1 MPDWVIK
8 DRKDYAAFFLNLSRT
23 GGDVVPFRS
32 GGRQAFLV
40 NWPDHAERVLSLNE
54 SNYENPY
61 HPYRELSGHYE
72 AAGSALL
79 QLKRSSG
86 SNIVEQTMLELNSA
100 ALNLAA
106 DLQAS
111 SGNGPVNLIT
121 SVKKWV
127 FCAIARLLFG
137 VNAEHLS
144 DEFVS
149 ASQFAEECWANGLF
163 TQPSSSPDEME
174 TQYRAAIETQERT
187 ASWIAH
193 ETRIVPDGQPVID
206 IVKQA
211 IVRTIL
217 NGYNATATTMV
228 WALYLILRHDEVRTQ
243 VYQVIDKSV
252 KEKGERRGHAQFD
265 YLKNVLKETLRLYP
279 PAWVLGREAL
289 GDDRLGETVIPKGSR
304 VFISPYTMQRH
315 SRLWEKPN
323 EFIPERFNSYP
334 SSDSFSYAYFP
345 FGGGVRKCPAG
356 WIVLNHLQ
364 VLISAL
370 LDSSHIELASNES
383 VRPRGL
389 IALHPQPDIR
399 VTATPRR

>member
-1 MPDWVIK
+1 MPDWVVK

-23 GGDVVPFRS
+23 GGEVVPFRS
-32 GGRQAFLV
+32 AGRQAFLV
-40 NWPDHAERVLSLNE
+40 NWPEHAERVLSLNE

-72 AAGSALL
+72 AAGSVLL
-79 QLKRSSG
+79 QLKRAA
-86 SNIVEQTMLELNSA
+86 NTIEHTMLELNTT
-100 ALNLAA
+100 ALNLSA

-111 SGNGPVNLIT
+111 SSNGPINLMT
-121 SVKKWV
+121 SVKKRV

-137 VNAEHLS
+137 VNAQHLS

-174 TQYRAAIETQERT
+174 KHYRAAIQMQERT
-187 ASWIAH
+187 ATWIAH
-193 ETRIVPDGQPVID
+193 EMRIVPEGQPVTD
-206 IVKQA
+206 AVKQA

-228 WALYLILRHDEVRTQ
+228 WAIYLILRHGEVRTK
-243 VYQVIDKSV
+243 VYREIDESFR
-252 KEKGERRGHAQFD
+252 ERKTKRRDHAQLD
-265 YLKNVLKETLRLYP
+265 YLKSVLRETLRLYP

-289 GDDRLGETVIPKGSR
+289 GEDRLGNTVIPKGSR

-334 SSDSFSYAYFP
+334 SADSFPYAYFP
-345 FGGGVRKCPAG
+345 FGGGLRRCPAG

-364 VLISAL
+364 VLISVL
-370 LDSSHIELASNES
+370 LDSSHIELATTEW
-383 VRPRGL
+383 VKPRGL
-389 IALHPQPDIR
+389 IALHPQPDVM
-399 VTATPRR
+399 VTAMPR